1 MDITQRYDPELVV
14 ALQVLQGRP
23 LVNWNDLPG
32 SRQTAKQTLAALEA
46 STPNS
51 TQVTKEDRTVPGPQG
66 APAVSLRIYRPGNL
80 VGPKPV
86 LLWIHGGGYVSGT
99 VGQNDALMQHTVE
112 EVGCVAISV
121 EYRLAP
127 EHPFP
132 APLEDCHAILTWI
145 AEEALALDIDPT
157 RIAVAGTSAGGG
169 LAAALVQLARDQGKV
184 KIAFCVLISPML
196 DDRDRTLSSE
206 VFANAPVWSR
216 QDNRKGWRA
225 FLGDAAASAEVPP
238 YAAAARATNLTNLP
252 PTYIAV
258 GSGELFLDEDVAYA
272 QRLALAGV
280 PIELH
285 IYPRAFHGWSLL
297 APGAAL
303 SQRLL
308 AEWNQALRHA
318 WNF

>member
-1 MDITQRYDPELVV
+1 MDITQRYDPELVT
-14 ALQVLQGRP
+14 ALQILQGRP
-23 LVNWNDLPG
+23 PLNWDDLPA
-32 SRQTAKQTLAALEA
+32 SRQGAKQALAQLQA
-46 STPNS
+46 SAPPS
-51 TQVTKEDRTVPGPQG
+51 TQVTKEDQTVPGPQG
-66 APAVSLRIYRPGNL
+66 APDVPIRIYRPKNL
-80 VGPKPV
+80 GGPSPV
-86 LLWIHGGGYVSGT
+86 LLWLHGGGYVSGT
-99 VGQNDALMQHTVE
+99 MGQNEPLIQHTVE

-132 APLEDCHAILTWI
+132 APLEDCYAVLTWI
-145 AEEALALDIDPT
+145 AEEALTLDVDPT

-184 KIAFCVLISPML
+184 NVCFCVLISPML
-196 DDRDRTLSSE
+196 DDRDCTLSSE

-225 FLGDAAASAEVPP
+225 FLGDVAGSEEVPP
-238 YAAAARATNLTNLP
+238 YAAAARATKLINLP

-258 GSGELFLDEDVAYA
+258 GSGELFLDEAVAYA

-280 PIELH
+280 PVELH

-297 APGAAL
+297 APGAML
-303 SQRLL
+303 SQQLL

-318 WNF
+318 WAS